1 MGEGCLQYSS
11 NALTYKAVKT
21 VNMNCFLQQDFLSFG
36 LSRLR
41 VLLLLSTSF
50 DKFLLRQ
57 LSCSKFRF
65 SLQYLPRDKET
76 ESLLLLVMITIY
88 LFFNHTTH
96 TTLRITYTK
105 AKLSKKVSACAP
117 SSPPDLEILHHEPKW
132 PEENSQTIHTTFP
145 ASFLTSWPMTQSM
158 HQSNEPGWQNYLP
171 TNLHLSMGNRIL
183 YLK

>member
-1 MGEGCLQYSS
+1 MMNKKNRSLTWLCLNLNVFLISFKYTPSVRGICFKMGEGCLQYSS

-117 SSPPDLEILHHEPKW
+117 SSPPDLEILHHEPK
-132 PEENSQTIHTTFP
+132 
-145 ASFLTSWPMTQSM
+145 
-158 HQSNEPGWQNYLP
+158 
-171 TNLHLSMGNRIL
+171 
-183 YLK
+183 